1 MPEDFQPTPAAESLE
16 ARLDE
21 EALHWVV
28 RIHSGPVLESLQA
41 ECDAWRMQSPAHER
55 AYRAAESLWQD
66 VGHAHLRVPISAE
79 RTFQRVPGRTSWAVA
94 ACLLLIIGA
103 SFTEPLREW
112 INEVTADYQSGVGQ
126 QRMVSLQDGSTIQ
139 LNTDTAINVA
149 FSNSRRGIHLLKGEA
164 AFTIATDPHRPFTVQ
179 SGSIQ
184 TRALGTVFS
193 VRHQKDMTTV
203 TVIEHSV
210 QVNVASAASP
220 LVVHEGEQL
229 SYSLQ
234 QGASTV
240 RRVDLERETAWQR
253 GKLIFESKPLTEV
266 VAELNRYRHGRIV
279 ILNPALRPVHVTGL
293 FDMADPDGALRMIHR
308 TLSIHETNLS
318 PYLVLLH

>member
-1 MPEDFQPTPAAESLE
+1 M
-16 ARLDE
+16 
-21 EALHWVV
+21 
-28 RIHSGPVLESLQA
+28 
-41 ECDAWRMQSPAHER
+41 
-55 AYRAAESLWQD
+55 
-66 VGHAHLRVPISAE
+66 
-79 RTFQRVPGRTSWAVA
+79 
-94 ACLLLIIGA
+94 
-103 SFTEPLREW
+103 
-112 INEVTADYQSGVGQ
+112 
-126 QRMVSLQDGSTIQ
+126 
-139 LNTDTAINVA
+139 
-149 FSNSRRGIHLLKGEA
+149 
-164 AFTIATDPHRPFTVQ
+164 
-179 SGSIQ
+179 
-184 TRALGTVFS
+184 
-193 VRHQKDMTTV
+193 